1 MELEIPC
8 LNFIEEF
15 GGLWEPEAD
24 GSTNVAYGGIRL
36 VMPKGVKGLLRAIF
50 PRYVRPSWCPK
61 VTKGYCESYFPGM
74 FVKGTG
80 IIGAKKRAQV
90 SAAPGQLAAESIAP
104 PYL

>member
-1 MELEIPC
+1 MCVRCEVDDEVELEIPC

-50 PRYVRPSWCPK
+50 PRLEYDLLYK
-61 VTKGYCESYFPGM
+61 LTQMLYKLLIFPACSR
-74 FVKGTG
+74 KC
-80 IIGAKKRAQV
+80 
-90 SAAPGQLAAESIAP
+90 
-104 PYL
+104 